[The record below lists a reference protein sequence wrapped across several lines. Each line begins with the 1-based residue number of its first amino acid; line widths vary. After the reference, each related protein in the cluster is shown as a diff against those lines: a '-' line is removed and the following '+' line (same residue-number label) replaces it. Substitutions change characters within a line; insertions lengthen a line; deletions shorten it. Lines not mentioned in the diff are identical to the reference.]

1 METPWDF
8 HKRTS
13 AFLPWLLTDR
23 PLHSVLPT
31 AQHPV
36 KWQEGQ
42 QTERREACVSPAQN
56 RFTLEAC
63 PWSSGSEVYWCF
75 SWVLIT
81 PRKCGLR
88 AKKKSLD
95 LGDRDWVLAISSGTL
110 GSGHYLLVSAG
121 FVISQ
126 KQVSQWVLPGS
137 AEALGQIFRGC
148 FWPEMTLG
156 TFLKL
161 LLVDQRHM
169 GSRGIIVKRKVYRL
183 DWVHA
188 RRNGGPKGLC
198 LGNHLP
204 LC

>member
-23 PLHSVLPT
+23 PLHSMLPT

-95 LGDRDWVLAISSGTL
+95 LSPGHIFRDPGIRPLSACLCGLCYLAEAGLPMGASRECRGSGTNFQGL
-110 GSGHYLLVSAG
+110 
-121 FVISQ
+121 
-126 KQVSQWVLPGS
+126 
-137 AEALGQIFRGC
+137 
-148 FWPEMTLG
+148 
-156 TFLKL
+156 FLAR
-161 LLVDQRHM
+161 DD
-169 GSRGIIVKRKVYRL
+169 SRNL
-183 DWVHA
+183 S
-188 RRNGGPKGLC
+188 
-198 LGNHLP
+198 
-204 LC
+204 